1 MIILCSAS
9 FAKYRGYTATDELLA
24 LCHVEQAHEIL
35 NVVDDEQR

>member
-1 MIILCSAS
+1 MQA
-9 FAKYRGYTATDELLA
+9 AVGVTKHPGGYAATDELLA